1 MGAEID
7 IPKGEGSSLPAGR
20 VRRGSRYDAEAS
32 DHTIRPLSRE
42 QYARVL
48 ASAKVFTPS
57 PGSFEGL
64 TPWEIIEFL
73 ELTGM
78 APIVLCRPQKW
89 NLRSAPDLPDGT
101 LHVRFTRHKK
111 KGISGETDLPVVTLD
126 DPGARWIPAFID
138 RAVRRPFSLRT
149 LHRVVSAVG
158 RAAGIPLSAR
168 TLRHT
173 CGVRIAK
180 SGDIGL
186 VCAWLNCSPVTAAH
200 YLRIAGAH
208 DPRFLALARG
218 PPARPPGALSSPSAA

>member
-168 TLRHT
+168 RSDTPA
-173 CGVRIAK
+173 GFGSQSPAI
-180 SGDIGL
+180 SG
-186 VCAWLNCSPVTAAH
+186 WS
-200 YLRIAGAH
+200 
-208 DPRFLALARG
+208 ARG
-218 PPARPPGALSSPSAA
+218 STARR